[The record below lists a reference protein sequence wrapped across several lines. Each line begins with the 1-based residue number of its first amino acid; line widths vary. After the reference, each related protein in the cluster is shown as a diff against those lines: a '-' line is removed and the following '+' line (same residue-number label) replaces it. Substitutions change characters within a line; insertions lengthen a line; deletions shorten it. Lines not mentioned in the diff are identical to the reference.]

1 MLFCDDMKPVPPH
14 LKRTFSIRFAAFS
27 APVIFI
33 LCVLLPIAY
42 LMVQSA
48 LSEAE
53 ERAYER
59 LALEA
64 SHIDRHLQEVFSS
77 MQHINA
83 INTEMITSGYL
94 DYRSVEELQ
103 RYFLLQVRESDFVSS
118 IYFGNVHGGLA
129 NAGRECN
136 GDGYYQISTENFQAG
151 IFEKYLVDANG
162 NSTELLL
169 SESGF
174 DARTRDWY
182 QKALA
187 AEDMAAW
194 SDIYVLFTAQ
204 DMALAAS
211 YPVYADDGRLLGVA
225 ANDLFL
231 GQLSTFLNDTLDDGL
246 GQTLLIDRDG
256 MLIASSEHK
265 VIVFD
270 EDTHTYERF
279 NLESISAPLL
289 NALAAQL
296 VADQIELSELKT
308 AIQITVSDQGE
319 RYFVNLK
326 PMPDEQGLDW
336 ISVVILPEADFMND
350 AFAPRRI
357 IIYVF
362 VLLAFLM
369 VGFSLLSIRWLLHP
383 LLLMNENIQKF
394 NKDGLQSLSV
404 GTYFKEINQIGRS
417 FNNLAHRLNHTLTD
431 LYQEIEEHKN
441 SKARLVWS
449 ETLYRSVVEDSPG
462 LLCSFL
468 PNGELTFVNKSYA
481 EYFQKAPKDL
491 IGTSFLTFVHKDDRE
506 QVMEEIS
513 RLNQDNPSNSIVERV
528 FLPNGD
534 LHYQRWVNRV
544 LISENGEIIGYQSFG
559 EDIQREYQIQ
569 QTQSALY
576 RISQAA
582 NRSVGLNEL
591 YRSIHQIIQEIFLTK
606 NLYIALFDD
615 QEELLLPVY
624 YVDEMDPKLPNASKM
639 TGPPAHVLEH
649 KLSLR
654 CTPEEFFALKPEVDF
669 ATIPGTPPKI
679 WLGVPLMLDGK
690 ALGIL
695 AVQDYESEDAFGVYE
710 QEFLEMIA
718 PSIAATIAR
727 KKAEENVHNYAQTN
741 ALLFKAAQSISET
754 LDLDTLYQTLYR
766 IIAEVIACDFFMVS
780 NYNPEEGQIICAYLV
795 EDGHQQDISL
805 FPPLPLNPT
814 GEDTQSKVILSKEP
828 ILLSD
833 HLKNV
838 KTSQT
843 SYYIDAN
850 GKLHDPKEKKTDE
863 NITRSAIIIPLLFD
877 ANVTG
882 VIQVM
887 SYRAVAYTEDDLHI
901 VEALSSQ
908 IAVASNNARL
918 YLQAQKEIHLRSEAE
933 AELQGLNAQLE
944 ERVKERTIELHE
956 RISAVERL
964 NTGMANIMQDLNIA
978 NRLAEKNAQE
988 LRLANEELETF
999 SFSVSHDLRA
1009 PLRHVESFAKLL
1021 YQALDDRLTDAEKRY
1036 FTNIFTAAEKMR
1048 NLISDL
1054 LTLSRTST
1062 LDFHLKPVNFNKM
1075 IKSVRAE
1082 LFDTIEGRNIE
1093 WRLASLPS
1101 AQADPGLIEIV
1112 WTNLIANAVK
1122 YTRLC
1127 ETAIIEIGTLPPEE
1141 ANMDESQQIFFVRD
1155 NGVGFDEAYRD
1166 KLFGVFQRLHQSD
1179 EFEGNGI
1186 GLATVNRIIARHGG
1200 KVWAES
1206 VLDNGATFY
1215 FSLPKQIKPKRN
1227 SF

>member
-1 MLFCDDMKPVPPH
+1 MKPTPSR
-14 LKRTFSIRFAAFS
+14 LKRTFSIRFAALS
-27 APVIFI
+27 APIIFV
-33 LCVLLPIAY
+33 LCILLPIAY

-53 ERAYER
+53 EHAYER

-64 SHIDRHLQEVFSS
+64 SQIDIHLQEVFSL

-83 INTEMITSGYL
+83 INAEMIASGQL
-94 DYRSVEELQ
+94 DYRSAEELQ
-103 RYFLLQVRESDFVSS
+103 RFFLLQVREFNFVSS
-118 IYFGNVHGGLA
+118 IYFGNERGGLA
-129 NAGRECN
+129 NAGRESN
-136 GDGYYQISTENFQAG
+136 GDGYYLINTENFRAG
-151 IFEKYLVDANG
+151 VFEKYAVDANG
-162 NSTELLL
+162 NITDLLL
-169 SESGF
+169 SQSGF

-182 QKALA
+182 QKALV
-187 AEDMAAW
+187 AEDTAAW
-194 SDIYVLFTAQ
+194 SDVYVLFTAQ

-231 GQLSTFLNDTLDDGL
+231 GQLSTFLNDALDGGL

-256 MLIASSEHK
+256 MLIASSEHR

-270 EDTHTYERF
+270 EDMHNYERF
-279 NLESISAPLL
+279 NLESIPAPLL

-296 VADQIELSELKT
+296 VADQIELSELET

-319 RYFVNLK
+319 HYFVNLK
-326 PMPDEQGLDW
+326 PLPDEQGLDW
-336 ISVVILPEADFMND
+336 ISVVILPEADFVND

-369 VGFSLLSIRWLLHP
+369 VVFSLLSIRWLLRP
-383 LLLMNENIQKF
+383 LLLMNEKLQKF
-394 NKDGLQSLSV
+394 HEDGLQSLSV
-404 GTYFKEINQIGRS
+404 DTYFKEINQIGRS

-468 PNGELTFVNKSYA
+468 PNGEITFVNKSYA

-506 QVMEEIS
+506 RVLEEIG
-513 RLNQDNPSNSIVERV
+513 RLNQEQPSNSIVKRV
-528 FLPNGD
+528 YLPNGD

-544 LISENGEIIGYQSFG
+544 LVSEKGEIIGYQSFG

-591 YRSIHQIIQEIFLTK
+591 YHSIHQIIQEIFLTK
-606 NLYIALFDD
+606 NLQIALFDED
-615 QEELLLPVY
+615 EESLLSVY
-624 YVDEMDPKLPNASKM
+624 YVDEMDPAPSSASKM
-639 TGPPAHVLEH
+639 IGPSAHVLEH
-649 KLSLR
+649 KVSLR
-654 CTPEEFFALKPEVDF
+654 CTPEELLALKPELDF
-669 ATIPGTPPKI
+669 STIPGTPPKI

-695 AVQDYESEDAFGVYE
+695 SVQDYENEDAFGAYE
-710 QEFLEMIA
+710 QEFLEMVAPAIA
-718 PSIAATIAR
+718 ASIAR
-727 KKAEENVHNYAQTN
+727 EKAEENVRNYAQTN

-766 IIAEVIACDFFMVS
+766 IIAEVMACDFFMVS
-780 NYNPEEGQIICAYLV
+780 HYNPEEEQITCAYFV
-795 EDGHQQDISL
+795 EDGHQQDISI
-805 FPPLPLNPT
+805 FPPLPLNST
-814 GEDTQSKVILSKEP
+814 GEGTQSRVILSKEP

-833 HLKNV
+833 YLKSV

-850 GKLHDPKEKKTDE
+850 GKLHDPEEKKQDE
-863 NITRSAIIIPLLFD
+863 NTTRSAIIVPLLFD

-887 SYRAVAYTEDDLHI
+887 SYREAAYTEDDLHI

-956 RISAVERL
+956 RISAVEKL
-964 NTGMANIMQDLNIA
+964 NAGMANILQDLNIA
-978 NRLAEKNAQE
+978 NRLAEKKAQE
-988 LRLANEELETF
+988 LRLANQELETF
-999 SFSVSHDLRA
+999 SSSVSHDLRA
-1009 PLRHVESFAKLL
+1009 PLRHIESFAQLL
-1021 YQALDDRLTDAEKRY
+1021 YKGLDDRLTDAEKRY
-1036 FTNIFTAAEKMR
+1036 FTNIFTAAAKMR

-1062 LDFHLKPVNFNKM
+1062 SDFHPKRVNFNQM
-1075 IKSVRAE
+1075 IENVRAE

-1093 WRLASLPS
+1093 WRLASFPS
-1101 AQADPGLIEIV
+1101 VQADPGLIEIV

-1127 ETAIIEIGTLPPEE
+1127 ETAIIEIGTLPSEE
-1141 ANMDESQQIFFVRD
+1141 DMDEPQQVFFIRD

-1166 KLFGVFQRLHQSD
+1166 RLFGVFQRLHQSD

-1206 VLDNGATFY
+1206 VLNKGATFY
-1215 FSLPKQIKPKRN
+1215 FSLPSK
-1227 SF
+1227 